1 VPLFLSLPGPRGHQ
15 AATVSLNTEQMLEG
29 IRRGAVKDALELAV
43 KVLRAWDFRPAVIT
57 FSGND
62 VSSREGEA

>member
-1 VPLFLSLPGPRGHQ
+1 LSLPGPRGHQ

-57 FSGND
+57 YSGND